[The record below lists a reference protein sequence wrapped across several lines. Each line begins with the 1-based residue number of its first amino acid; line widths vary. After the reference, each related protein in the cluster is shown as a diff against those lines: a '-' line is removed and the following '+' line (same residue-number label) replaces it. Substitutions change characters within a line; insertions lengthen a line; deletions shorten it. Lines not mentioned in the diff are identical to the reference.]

1 MKQIDIYWEGPFKYN
16 DSIPY
21 HLRGVPGI
29 YIIDC
34 DSEIMYIGKSET
46 NGAFKRAKDHFRGQG
61 DSTGRW
67 IIERKDE
74 SEIMLWIGFT
84 ESNEDISLAERYMI
98 NHFQP
103 SANLNYIEKYEGEPL
118 EIMNHGKFP
127 KNINKKISN
136 ARNVKV

>member
-1 MKQIDIYWEGPFKYN
+1 MKQVVIYWDGPFKYT
-16 DSIPY
+16 DSIPS

-29 YIIDC
+29 YIIEC

-46 NGAFKRAKDHFRGQG
+46 KGAFKRAKDHFRGQG

-67 IIERKDE
+67 IIERKGK

-84 ESNEDISLAERYMI
+84 ESSENISLAERFMI
-98 NHFQP
+98 YHFQAC
-103 SANLNYIEKYEGEPL
+103 ANLNHIEKYEGEPL
-118 EIMNHGKFP
+118 EIINNGKYP

-136 ARNVKV
+136 AHNVKV